1 MAAVQKPSSSS
12 SQSRTWA
19 GTCGWEEHSR
29 WAGGQKKSKLIASRQ
44 ASKGWQ
50 LMLSWVLNSQQ
61 KQKREKDTE
70 RERQKGRNKKRK
82 KDKKEERSKRKNESE
97 ANEET
102 PNYTNPYHDERPG
115 CWRWSLTANNGL
127 LHHFAIKSRVYMVRP
142 SQLSLPRL
150 PSGQRLATPPRKKWG
165 IVNAETGC
173 CWDSC
178 QLLHGFLSGLYLCV
192 VDVVLKN
199 D

>member
-1 MAAVQKPSSSS
+1 M
-12 SQSRTWA
+12 
-19 GTCGWEEHSR
+19 GR
-29 WAGGQKKSKLIASRQ
+29 WAEKIKADCFTTSL
-44 ASKGWQ
+44 KGVTIDAF
-50 LMLSWVLNSQQ
+50 LGA
-61 KQKREKDTE
+61 KFAAKAKERERHRE

-150 PSGQRLATPPRKKWG
+150 PSGQRLATPPRKK
-165 IVNAETGC
+165 
-173 CWDSC
+173 
-178 QLLHGFLSGLYLCV
+178 
-192 VDVVLKN
+192 
-199 D
+199 